1 MNSQTLNRMIKA
13 SYYAPNGAQLRKACY
28 AVMTANSRRASVGT
42 MSVEDLA
49 ELPKEEQAQV
59 KVEIVKEALIESS
72 AESQA
77 KLSSVGL
84 KDVTKFVQS
93 NNITAE
99 KVLSTVKETDL
110 ELQQAIKS
118 EIHTAKDGIALA
130 SAVVKARS
138 FQEILS
144 FLDAPISYV
153 QTKYENFNWF
163 KFHVICNC
171 IYTFAAIL
179 VIGGPAVGLGI
190 GGSILAALI
199 GVGIEIGLAAVIYYL
214 FGNIIDWLNKW
225 QARLYMW
232 ITLFPLRLIS
242 LILKSFGWVLDQ
254 FTSGLK
260 SAIGFFNRQAKI
272 AMQSPEFRR
281 AYYNI

>member
-1 MNSQTLNRMIKA
+1 MNTQTLNRMIKA

-28 AVMTANSRRASVGT
+28 GVMAVNSRKASVGA

-59 KVEIVKEALIESS
+59 KGDIIKEALIETS

-84 KDVTKFVQS
+84 KDVAKFVQA
-93 NNITAE
+93 NHITAD
-99 KVLSTVKETDL
+99 KVLSTTNNSDP
-110 ELQQAIKS
+110 ELKQAIES
-118 EIHTAKDGIALA
+118 EIHTVKDGIALA
-130 SAVVKARS
+130 SSVVKARS

-144 FLDAPISYV
+144 FLDLPISYV
-153 QTKYENFNWF
+153 QTTYENINWF
-163 KFHVICNC
+163 KYEVICNC
-171 IYTFAAIL
+171 IGAFVTIVGIA
-179 VIGGPAVGLGI
+179 GPAVGLGI

-199 GVGIEIGLAAVIYYL
+199 GVGIEIGMAAIIYYL

-225 QARLYMW
+225 QARFYMW

-242 LILKSFGWVLDQ
+242 LVLKSFGWVLDQ
-254 FTSGLK
+254 FTSGIK
-260 SAIGFFNRQAKI
+260 SALGFFNRQASI